1 MGVYFLQ
8 KKNKCVRL
16 KEYLLLYLI
25 FMADSNETPNGNN
38 EALNSKGI
46 DKSKQEIFGLLEKYN
61 IYFSEAKS
69 KNTFDE
75 KYIINNI
82 EYIKPTNDDIN
93 TILSWFM
100 SNEKNLT
107 DEEKNIFLA
116 WKASVDYFKEKL
128 NLSNET
134 KWVLARFRNVVTP
147 SQEDKKIPQDIQ
159 NIIDSTLKLFSISE
173 LKIYIEKIEK
183 MKESRDRIILINF
196 LIWKLE
202 KEGYRVLVESNQLI
216 VEKIWIKWENNEIE
230 AILNSYINSS
240 REWKVNIEEFK
251 MSLLEKTQYLDTY
264 IEARSDSEWKI
275 LNENVSSEDYYN
287 FITDKY
293 KNNNINVVDMSV
305 DEIKNSTLIDEKDKS
320 FLISYKQWA
329 YENFMIYDKV
339 EEYKNS
345 KDEAI
350 EKAKWMEEQLKI
362 ENDKRTIPE
371 RIGAFIKNPFAE
383 MWKVIGQVW
392 PVWWFLIIISFLWI
406 IFKNPTESFW
416 IIAWWAWGKA
426 LWVVDGGTDF
436 GWKLLSKLPFIGDFF
451 KDSNE
456 EWNNSKQSPE
466 GNSTPIDLID
476 TWNETK
482 NYFTQKVISNAQF
495 VWDFKEI
502 NPWLNNYLNFINNS
516 NFSDNTLLKDVLY
529 PWDGKFNETIF
540 SNELNLEA
548 KLKTKVESAWLNILY
563 FKKVLRLY
571 LTWEFLLTSKDWLQE
586 HKSFQNKLGITKWQN
601 WNQLDMQDKKISE
614 ILEILKIKETQK

>member
-1 MGVYFLQ
+1 
-8 KKNKCVRL
+8 
-16 KEYLLLYLI
+16 
-25 FMADSNETPNGNN
+25 MADSNETPNGNN

-116 WKASVDYFKEKL
+116 WKAYIDYFKEKL

-134 KWVLARFRNVVTP
+134 KGVLARFRNVVTP

-196 LIWKLE
+196 LIGKLE

-216 VEKIWIKWENNEIE
+216 VEKIGIKGENNEIE

-240 REWKVNIEEFK
+240 REGKVNIEEFK

-264 IEARSDSEWKI
+264 IEARSDSEGKI

-293 KNNNINVVDMSV
+293 KNNNINIVDMSV

-320 FLISYKQWA
+320 FLISYKQGA

-350 EKAKWMEEQLKI
+350 EKAKGMEEQLKI
-362 ENDKRTIPE
+362 DNDKRTIPE
-371 RIGAFIKNPFAE
+371 RIGAFMKNPFAE
-383 MWKVIGQVW
+383 MGKVIGQVG
-392 PVWWFLIIISFLWI
+392 PVGGFLIIISFLGI
-406 IFKNPTESFW
+406 IFKNPTESFG
-416 IIAWWAWGKA
+416 IIAGWAGGKA
-426 LWVVDGGTDF
+426 LGVVDGGTDF
-436 GWKLLSKLPFIGDFF
+436 GGKLLSKLPFIGDFF

-456 EWNNSKQSPE
+456 EGNNSKQSPE

-476 TWNETK
+476 TGNETK

-495 VWDFKEI
+495 VGDFKEI
-502 NPWLNNYLNFINNS
+502 NPGLNNYLNFINNS

-529 PWDGKFNETIF
+529 PGDGKFNETIF

-548 KLKTKVESAWLNILY
+548 KLKTKVESAGLNILY

-571 LTWEFLLTSKDWLQE
+571 LTGEFLLTSKDGLQE
-586 HKSFQNKLGITKWQN
+586 HKSFQNKLGITKGQN
-601 WNQLDMQDKKISE
+601 GNQLDMQDKKISE